1 MRAPSLAPP
10 EPDPQDSRNAY
21 LELIERMQQQGAWY
35 ASLAHVEA
43 FRQRYGDRPAL
54 RLLQAD
60 ALRETGQSDAAA
72 ALYRELSSGPQ
83 AAAAAHGLGL
93 IAARHDDDGGAERAL
108 ARATELQP
116 LNTDYLGDLGY
127 ARLRAGQFDQ
137 AREPLAKALELSP
150 GNAKAT
156 ANLALWAVLRGDAAT
171 AERLSVQANLTEE
184 TRRSIQQQA
193 QQIRTRLQ
201 QRQAAASV
209 NAHGRRALPAK
220 AADARPA
227 ARGWR
232 QNRNA
237 THLTRAIRSG
247 CQRRCWNASAPPIT
261 DRKHPM
267 TAMRLTRRLLPV
279 LSCVLVAGAVQAQQP
294 PLTGQM
300 LGGPSPS
307 AAATA
312 PMQAEPLP
320 TVELPAPA
328 GGGWRHRQPSQPTSH
343 PCRRRRARAC
353 KRRGHPQPVPP
364 AGIRAARWPAP
375 ADPG

>member
-1 MRAPSLAPP
+1 MPALRTSCLLLAAALAALASGCASTTPKYVRAPSLAPP

-60 ALRETGQSDAAA
+60 ALRETGQTDAAV
-72 ALYRELSSGPQ
+72 ALYRELSSGQQ

-93 IAARHDDDGGAERAL
+93 IAARRDDDAGSEQAL
-108 ARATELQP
+108 ARATQLQP

-156 ANLALWAVLRGDAAT
+156 ANLALWAVLRGDQAT
-171 AERLSVQANLTEE
+171 AERLSEQANLNDE

-201 QRQAAASV
+201 QRQAAAT
-209 NAHGRRALPAK
+209 AK
-220 AADARPA
+220 A
-227 ARGWR
+227 
-232 QNRNA
+232 
-237 THLTRAIRSG
+237 
-247 CQRRCWNASAPPIT
+247 
-261 DRKHPM
+261 
-267 TAMRLTRRLLPV
+267 
-279 LSCVLVAGAVQAQQP
+279 
-294 PLTGQM
+294 
-300 LGGPSPS
+300 
-307 AAATA
+307 
-312 PMQAEPLP
+312 
-320 TVELPAPA
+320 PAPA
-328 GGGWRHRQPSQPTSH
+328 LTASSERG
-343 PCRRRRARAC
+343 ARASGGTRLAAEP
-353 KRRGHPQPVPP
+353 RREARDERDPQRLPPSMLERFSTTDHPTGSTP
-364 AGIRAARWPAP
+364 
-375 ADPG
+375 

>member
-1 MRAPSLAPP
+1 MPALRTSCLLLAVALAALASGCASTTPKYVRAPSLAPP

-60 ALRETGQSDAAA
+60 ALRETGQADAAV

-93 IAARHDDDGGAERAL
+93 IAARRDDEAGSEQAL
-108 ARATELQP
+108 ARATQLQP

-156 ANLALWAVLRGDAAT
+156 ANLALWAVLRGDQAT
-171 AERLSVQANLTEE
+171 AERLSAQASLNEE

-201 QRQAAASV
+201 QRQAAA
-209 NAHGRRALPAK
+209 
-220 AADARPA
+220 AA
-227 ARGWR
+227 
-232 QNRNA
+232 N
-237 THLTRAIRSG
+237 
-247 CQRRCWNASAPPIT
+247 
-261 DRKHPM
+261 
-267 TAMRLTRRLLPV
+267 
-279 LSCVLVAGAVQAQQP
+279 
-294 PLTGQM
+294 
-300 LGGPSPS
+300 
-307 AAATA
+307 AATSA
-312 PMQAEPLP
+312 HTAS
-320 TVELPAPA
+320 VES
-328 GGGWRHRQPSQPTSH
+328 G
-343 PCRRRRARAC
+343 ARASGGARLAGEP
-353 KRRGHPQPVPP
+353 RRDPRVQRDPQRLPPSMLERFSATDHPTGSTP
-364 AGIRAARWPAP
+364 
-375 ADPG
+375 

>member
-1 MRAPSLAPP
+1 MPALHTSCLLLAVTLAALASGCASTTPKYVRVPSLAPP

-60 ALRETGQSDAAA
+60 ALRETGQTDAAV

-93 IAARHDDDGGAERAL
+93 IAARRDDDAGSEQAL
-108 ARATELQP
+108 ARATQLQP

-156 ANLALWAVLRGDAAT
+156 ANLALWAVLRGDQAT
-171 AERLSVQANLTEE
+171 AERLSAQASLNEE

-201 QRQAAASV
+201 QRQAAA
-209 NAHGRRALPAK
+209 
-220 AADARPA
+220 AA
-227 ARGWR
+227 
-232 QNRNA
+232 N
-237 THLTRAIRSG
+237 
-247 CQRRCWNASAPPIT
+247 
-261 DRKHPM
+261 
-267 TAMRLTRRLLPV
+267 
-279 LSCVLVAGAVQAQQP
+279 
-294 PLTGQM
+294 
-300 LGGPSPS
+300 
-307 AAATA
+307 AATPA
-312 PMQAEPLP
+312 HTAS
-320 TVELPAPA
+320 VES
-328 GGGWRHRQPSQPTSH
+328 G
-343 PCRRRRARAC
+343 ARASGGA
-353 KRRGHPQPVPP
+353 RLAGEPHRDPRDQRDPQRLPPSMLERFSATDHPTGSTP
-364 AGIRAARWPAP
+364 
-375 ADPG
+375 

>member
-1 MRAPSLAPP
+1 MPALRTSCLLLAAALAALASGCASTTPKYVRAPSLAPP

-60 ALRETGQSDAAA
+60 ALRETGQTDAAV

-93 IAARHDDDGGAERAL
+93 IAARRDDDAGSEQAL
-108 ARATELQP
+108 ARATQLQP

-156 ANLALWAVLRGDAAT
+156 ANLALWAVLRGDQAT
-171 AERLSVQANLTEE
+171 AERLSEQANLNDE

-193 QQIRTRLQ
+193 QQIRIRLQ
-201 QRQAAASV
+201 QRQAAAAV
-209 NAHGRRALPAK
+209 NAPTPARTGSVERSARAS
-220 AADARPA
+220 
-227 ARGWR
+227 GS
-232 QNRNA
+232 
-237 THLTRAIRSG
+237 TRLA
-247 CQRRCWNASAPPIT
+247 
-261 DRKHPM
+261 
-267 TAMRLTRRLLPV
+267 
-279 LSCVLVAGAVQAQQP
+279 
-294 PLTGQM
+294 
-300 LGGPSPS
+300 
-307 AAATA
+307 
-312 PMQAEPLP
+312 AEPHREARDERDPQRLP
-320 TVELPAPA
+320 
-328 GGGWRHRQPSQPTSH
+328 PSMLERFSTNEHPTGST
-343 PCRRRRARAC
+343 P
-353 KRRGHPQPVPP
+353 
-364 AGIRAARWPAP
+364 
-375 ADPG
+375 